1 MSLADRLPGAFRLLR
16 RHKGFAAHA
25 VLILALG
32 IGATSAVFSLI
43 EGALLTP
50 PPYVHPERLVLISPR
65 ATTERAVP
73 QAWSQD
79 QYEEWRDSESLESVA
94 GYRWMFNFLVL
105 DDGSEALEGM
115 LVTPEYFDV
124 TGLAPQIGR
133 AFTQSDVA
141 NTEVPSIIISH
152 DLWQRRFEGDPSV
165 VGRTVRLSRDAPRTV
180 IGVMPPDVRFLPSPG
195 VAAEPNYDLHAKVDY
210 WIPIFASRQAA
221 PRTAPFLNV
230 VARLRDGFT
239 VAQAERELA
248 AITARQA
255 QENEALRGIAATAEP
270 VTSVLNAD
278 GRRILLPLLA
288 AAVLVLLISCGNA
301 AALLLVRG
309 LQHRHDYG
317 VRSAIGANR
326 TALFGHVLGE
336 SLLLAA
342 LGGAI
347 GVALGAVVVALFKAI
362 GGDAIPRLD
371 EVSLGSPILLFG
383 VGAALAACVLAGFFP
398 AWHASRLDPVDALRA
413 GESKTTAGRAQRRV
427 LGGVLILQMSLT
439 LALLVVAGLLV
450 RTMYNVDAVESGFDA
465 SNIVTMSVTAIDGD
479 WADFHER
486 ALERVSALPGVD
498 SAAFA
503 WGVPLTGN
511 NWGGRV
517 EVEGYAPADG
527 STPQV
532 AVPLRSVTP
541 GYFALLGQTIE
552 DGRDFTSADR
562 RTAPPQPNTPSTDRL
577 VAIVN
582 RTFAERYWP
591 NGNAIG
597 KKLWRGS
604 REQPALEVVG
614 VVSDTRTNDLTRVP
628 EPEIYMPLWQA
639 AAFSKHLVVR
649 SNVDPAS
656 IMGAVQRELKAILPT
671 VGIEAVQTLD
681 DIRAKSLAPRTFA
694 MRLLVGFAAVA
705 SVLTLAGVYSVLSLS
720 VTARRREIAIRS
732 ALGAAGGTIMG
743 MIVRDCLKLIAGG
756 IVIGL
761 GIALV
766 LSRALRT
773 LLFGVGPADPA
784 TLAAAAIA
792 FVVVALLAC
801 CLPAAR
807 AARVDPAE
815 ALKSE

>member
-1 MSLADRLPGAFRLLR
+1 MSFADRLLGALRLLR
-16 RHKGFAAHA
+16 RHTVFVAHA

-43 EGALLTP
+43 HGALLTP
-50 PPYVHPERLVLISPR
+50 PPYAEPERLVLISPR

-79 QYEEWRDSESLESVA
+79 QYEEWRASESLKSVA

-105 DDGSEALEGM
+105 EDGSEALEGM
-115 LVTPEYFDV
+115 LVTSQYFDV
-124 TGLAPQIGR
+124 TGLAPLIGR
-133 AFTQSDVA
+133 AFTESDIA
-141 NTEVPSIIISH
+141 NTEAPSIIISH
-152 DLWQRRFEGDPSV
+152 DLWQRQFDGDPSV

-195 VAAEPNYDLHAKVDY
+195 VAAEPNYDVHAKVDY
-210 WIPIFASRQAA
+210 WIPIFAGPQAA

-230 VARLRDGFT
+230 VARLSDGFT
-239 VAQAERELA
+239 LAEAEAELA
-248 AITARQA
+248 VITTRQA
-255 QENEALRGIAATAEP
+255 QENETLRGIAATVEP
-270 VTSVLNAD
+270 VTSVLNTD

-288 AAVLVLLISCGNA
+288 AAVLVLLISCGNT

-309 LQHRHDYG
+309 LQHRHEYG
-317 VRSAIGANR
+317 VRSAMGANR
-326 TALFGHVLGE
+326 AALFKQVLGE

-347 GVALGAVVVALFKAI
+347 GVVLGAVVVAIFKSI

-371 EVSLGSPILLFG
+371 AVSVGSPILLFG
-383 VGAALAACVLAGFFP
+383 VGAAFVSCALAGFFP
-398 AWHASRLDPVDALRA
+398 AWHASRLDPVEALRA

-427 LGGVLILQMSLT
+427 LGGVLVLQMSLT

-450 RTMYNVDAVESGFDA
+450 RTMHNVNAVEAGFDT
-465 SNIVTMSVTAIDGD
+465 SSIVTMSVTAVDGD

-532 AVPLRSVTP
+532 AVPLRAVTP
-541 GYFALLGQTIE
+541 GYFALLGQTID
-552 DGRDFTSADR
+552 DGRDFTSLDR
-562 RTAPPQPNTPSTDRL
+562 RTAPPANTASADRL

-591 NGNAIG
+591 NGDAIG

-614 VVSDTRTNDLTRVP
+614 VVSDARTNDLTRAP

-649 SNVDPAS
+649 STVDPAS
-656 IMGAVQRELKAILPT
+656 IMGAVQRELKALLPT

-681 DIRAKSLAPRTFA
+681 DMRASSLAPRTFA
-694 MRLLVGFAAVA
+694 MQLLVGFATVA

-732 ALGAAGGTIMG
+732 AVGAARGEIMG
-743 MIVRDCLKLIAGG
+743 MIVYDGLKLIAGG

-766 LSRALRT
+766 LSRALQT

-784 TLAAAAIA
+784 TLAAGALA
-792 FVVVALLAC
+792 FAVVALLAC

-807 AARVDPAE
+807 AARVEPAE

>member
-1 MSLADRLPGAFRLLR
+1 MAFTERLPAAFRLLR
-16 RHKGFAAHA
+16 THTAFAAHA

-43 EGALLTP
+43 HGALLTP
-50 PPYVHPERLVLISPR
+50 PPYAEPDRLALIAPR

-79 QYEEWRDSESLESVA
+79 QYEGWRDAQSLESVA

-105 DDGSEALEGM
+105 EDGSEALEGM

-133 AFTQSDVA
+133 AFTESDVA
-141 NTEVPSIIISH
+141 NTEAPSIIISH
-152 DLWQRRFEGDPSV
+152 DLWQRQFDGDPSV

-195 VAAEPNYDLHAKVDY
+195 VAAEPNYDVHAKVDY
-210 WIPIFASRQAA
+210 WIPIFAGPQAP
-221 PRTAPFLNV
+221 PRTAAWLNV
-230 VARLRDGFT
+230 VAQLRDGYT
-239 VAQAERELA
+239 ATDAETELA
-248 AITARQA
+248 VITTRQA
-255 QENEALRGIAATAEP
+255 QESEALRGVAATVQP

-278 GRRILLPLLA
+278 GSRILLPLLA

-309 LQHRHDYG
+309 LKNRHEYG
-317 VRSAIGANR
+317 VRSAIGASR
-326 TALFGHVLGE
+326 TALFRHVLGE

-342 LGGAI
+342 LGGTI
-347 GVALGAVVVALFKAI
+347 GVALGAVAVALFKSIA
-362 GGDAIPRLD
+362 GNAIPRLD

-383 VGAALAACVLAGFFP
+383 VGTALVACALAGFFP
-398 AWHASRLDPVDALRA
+398 AWHASRLDPVDALRD
-413 GESKTTAGRAQRRV
+413 GESKSTAGHAQRRV
-427 LGGVLILQMSLT
+427 LGGVLVLQMSLT
-439 LALLVVAGLLV
+439 FALLVVAGLLV
-450 RTMYNVDAVESGFDA
+450 RTMHNVDAVEAGFDT
-465 SNIVTMSVTAIDGD
+465 NNVVTMSVTAVDGD

-511 NWGGRV
+511 NWGGLI
-517 EVEGYAPADG
+517 EVEGYAPTDG
-527 STPQV
+527 SEPRV
-532 AVPLRSVTP
+532 AVPLRAVTP
-541 GYFALLGQTIE
+541 GYFALLGQIIE
-552 DGRDFTSADR
+552 TGRDFTSLDR
-562 RTAPPQPNTPSTDRL
+562 RTAARQPNAGSTDRL

-591 NGNAIG
+591 DGNAIG
-597 KKLWRGS
+597 KRLWRGS

-628 EPEIYMPLWQA
+628 EPEVYMPLWQA

-649 SNVDPAS
+649 SNVEPAS
-656 IMGAVQRELKAILPT
+656 IMGAVQRELKTLLPT

-681 DIRAKSLAPRTFA
+681 DIRASSLAPRTFA

-705 SVLTLAGVYSVLSLS
+705 SLLTLAGVYSVLSLS

-732 ALGAAGGTIMG
+732 AMGAARGAIMN
-743 MIVRDCLKLIAGG
+743 MIMKDGIKLIAGG

-766 LSRALRT
+766 LSRALQT

-784 TLAAAAIA
+784 TVAAAALA
-792 FVVVALLAC
+792 FVAVALLAC
-801 CLPAAR
+801 CVPAAR
-807 AARVDPAE
+807 AARVEPAE